1 MIIDVH
7 AHIFSPEIRENRSRY
22 FPGESAF
29 KLLYDSP
36 KSKLSGAGEML
47 AMMDDEGVDQSV
59 IFGFPWRNSEVFQR
73 ENDYI
78 LNTAAKHPDRF
89 VGLCC
94 FDAMNPEAPKEA
106 ERCLNAGLS
115 GVGELAFYEAG
126 IDSHACEALGPI
138 LELCREKRVPALIHT
153 NEPVGHFYPGKSPNT
168 LAQIYRLIKRFPENI
183 FILAHW
189 GAGIF
194 FYNLLKKETREVLK
208 NVYYDTAASPFLYEA
223 AIYPKALELAGPEK
237 VLFGTDYPLL
247 KPSRYFKDMAASG
260 ISESDRAAICGGNAA
275 RLFDRR

>member
-7 AHIFSPEIRENRSRY
+7 THLFSPEIRENRSRY

-36 KSKLSGAGEML
+36 KSKLAGAGEML
-47 AMMDDEGVDQSV
+47 AMMDAEGVDQSV
-59 IFGFPWRNSEVFQR
+59 IFGFPWRNPEVFKR

-78 LNTAAKHPDRF
+78 LETVAKHPDRF
-89 VGLCC
+89 IGLCC
-94 FDAMNPEAPKEA
+94 LDAMNPEAPKEA

-115 GVGELAFYEAG
+115 GVGELAFYESG
-126 IDSHACEALGPI
+126 ISLNVCEALEPI
-138 LELCREKRVPALIHT
+138 LEVCREKRLPALVHT

-168 LAQIYRLIKRFPENI
+168 LAQIYHLIKRFPENI

-223 AIYPKALELAGPEK
+223 AIYSKAVELAGVEK

-247 KPSRYFKDMAASG
+247 KPARYFKDMAASG
-260 ISESDRAAICGGNAA
+260 ISESDQAAICGGNAA
-275 RLFDRR
+275 RLFNRQ

>member
-7 AHIFSPEIRENRSRY
+7 AHIFSREIRENRSRY

-36 KSKLSGAGEML
+36 KSRLVGAGETL
-47 AMMDDEGVDQSV
+47 EMMDAEGVNQSV
-59 IFGFPWRNSEVFQR
+59 VFGFPWRNPEVFKR

-78 LNTAAKHPDRF
+78 LETVAKHPDRF
-89 VGLCC
+89 IGLCC
-94 FDAMNPEAPKEA
+94 FDAAHPEAPKET

-126 IDSHACEALGPI
+126 IDAQALDALEPI
-138 LELCREKRVPALIHT
+138 LALCREKGVPALIHT

-168 LAQIYRLIKRFPENI
+168 LAQIYRMVKRFPKNI
-183 FILAHW
+183 LILAHW

-223 AIYPKALELAGPEK
+223 AIYAKALELAGSDK
-237 VLFGTDYPLL
+237 ILLGTDFPLL
-247 KPSRYFKDMAASG
+247 KPTRYFKDMEASS

-275 RLFDRR
+275 MLFRK

>member
-7 AHIFSPEIRENRSRY
+7 THLFSREIRENRSRY

-36 KSKLSGAGEML
+36 KAKLAGAGEML
-47 AMMDDEGVDQSV
+47 AMMDAEGVDISV
-59 IFGFPWRNSEVFQR
+59 VFGFPWRSSEVFKR

-78 LNTAAKHPDRF
+78 LETVAKHPDRF
-89 VGLCC
+89 IGLCC
-94 FDAMNPEAPKEA
+94 FDALSPEAPKEA

-115 GVGELAFYEAG
+115 GVGELAFYESG
-126 IDSHACEALGPI
+126 INLKACEALEPI
-138 LELCREKRVPALIHT
+138 LELCREKRLPALIHT

-168 LAQIYRLIKRFPENI
+168 LAQIYHLIKRFPENI

-223 AIYPKALELAGPEK
+223 AIYPEALELAGPDK

-260 ISESDRAAICGGNAA
+260 ISESGRAAIWGGNAA
-275 RLFDRR
+275 RLFNRQ